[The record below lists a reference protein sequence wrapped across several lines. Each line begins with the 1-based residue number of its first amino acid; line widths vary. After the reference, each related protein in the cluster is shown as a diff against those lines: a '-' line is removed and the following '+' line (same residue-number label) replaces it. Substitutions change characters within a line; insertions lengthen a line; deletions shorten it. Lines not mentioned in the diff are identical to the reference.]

1 MSTSTEDKNSSESQS
16 PTNTGE
22 VAEET
27 SSKAS
32 ESAETSDEAGA
43 ENDSSGDS
51 TGTADA
57 VSASDDEAASTGD
70 DEEELAIEVEVAPD
84 PLDLA
89 NEKIAE
95 LEAAKKSNYDRFLRA
110 SADLENVR
118 KRTRKEVKDARLDER
133 AKVLR
138 DMLPVIDN
146 LERAS
151 IHAKETES
159 EATKSILEGVGLVIR
174 QFEQALERHKVT
186 RLDAVGKAFDPA
198 VHEAVS
204 QAPSAD
210 HDPGTVI
217 TALQTGYMME
227 ERLLRP
233 ALVVVSTAM
242 PLVVEPETDDS
253 DSSESDEGEAAQ
265 EEPAKEPESGEESA
279 TESKE

>member
-1 MSTSTEDKNSSESQS
+1 MSTSTEDKNSSESQN

-32 ESAETSDEAGA
+32 ESAETSDEAGS
-43 ENDSSGDS
+43 D
-51 TGTADA
+51 
-57 VSASDDEAASTGD
+57 SASDDEAAVAEDS

-84 PLDLA
+84 PLQLA

-95 LEAAKKSNYDRFLRA
+95 LEVAKKSNYDRLLRA

-151 IHAKETES
+151 VHAKETES

-186 RLDAVGKAFDPA
+186 RLDSVGKAFDPA

-242 PLVVEPETDDS
+242 PVVVEPETDDS
-253 DSSESDEGEAAQ
+253 DAPESDEGATP
-265 EEPAKEPESGEESA
+265 EEPAKEPASGEESSENEESA